1 MNTTQLL
8 SLPLP
13 RNKIRIPKMSRYQVG
28 IEFIVDVEAENAD
41 DAAEQA
47 RDLYHNRDIDF
58 SELSPVIGDYV
69 EEIEDEEDG
78 S

>member
-1 MNTTQLL
+1 M
-8 SLPLP
+8 
-13 RNKIRIPKMSRYQVG
+13 PKFQVG
-28 IEFIVDVEAENAD
+28 VEFIVNID
-41 DAAEQA
+41 DASDSDDATEQA
-47 RDLYHNRDIDF
+47 RTLYYNRDIDF